1 MAFIATLLL
10 MIALGIVA
18 RTVIYNSRK
27 RSETETD
34 RMMRRLL
41 ADKMDDEP
49 DAPEEVKEAR
59 RPPLSALI
67 EKKLQNMKM
76 LQQKDGQAFM
86 GHIKERLV
94 LSGQEDT
101 TPERWLAGAMTIWI
115 LGLLIP
121 FLAWLSTGMSAVVI
135 VPVMLFFAAYP
146 ILKLKSQVTAR
157 QDNIRREVPFFI
169 QQLYMTM
176 SSGMTVID
184 DAILRVAKTSE
195 DDPYDNILAREFAR
209 AQTEYRLGGLDR
221 EQALRGVSRR
231 TGVSSVE
238 NLVEAIIQGLRTGAD
253 MSYVLG
259 EYASQA
265 RRMWVQDMRT
275 FKAKKEPL
283 VTLGVILTMFGALL
297 LFSGALLLRIFQM
310 MSGLG

>member
-1 MAFIATLLL
+1 M
-10 MIALGIVA
+10 
-18 RTVIYNSRK
+18 
-27 RSETETD
+27 
-34 RMMRRLL
+34 
-41 ADKMDDEP
+41 
-49 DAPEEVKEAR
+49 
-59 RPPLSALI
+59 
-67 EKKLQNMKM
+67 
-76 LQQKDGQAFM
+76 
-86 GHIKERLV
+86 
-94 LSGQEDT
+94 
-101 TPERWLAGAMTIWI
+101 
-115 LGLLIP
+115 
-121 FLAWLSTGMSAVVI
+121 
-135 VPVMLFFAAYP
+135 
-146 ILKLKSQVTAR
+146 TAR